1 MGCKRKGRR
10 IKDDSKGFDLSN
22 LKNGNAVRWDK
33 TVGCTGWRW
42 GGAEFTFGHAE
53 FEMPIRYL
61 NQEVVR
67 CMNLELGEKTE
78 LEL

>member
-1 MGCKRKGRR
+1 MGCERKGG

-22 LKNGNAVRWDK
+22 LKNGVAVRWGK
-33 TVGCTGWRW
+33 TVGCICWRW
-42 GGAEFTFGHAE
+42 GGAEFIFGHLK
-53 FEMPIRYL
+53 FEMPITYF

-67 CMNLELGEKTE
+67 CMNLELGEKTA

>member
-1 MGCKRKGRR
+1 MGYERKGG
-10 IKDDSKGFDLSN
+10 IKDDSKGFDLSTM
-22 LKNGNAVRWDK
+22 KNGVAIRWGK
-33 TVGCTGWRW
+33 SVGCIGWRW
-42 GGAEFTFGHAE
+42 GGAEFIFGHAE

-67 CMNLELGEKTE
+67 CMNLELGEKIE